1 MSEGRLRRM
10 RGTAMRQ
17 RRPAPSTRDRRRRP
31 LPAKHGHA
39 ARPQA
44 TRRSYRESRER
55 SGSLPRGVSGE
66 AIRDRGM
73 PRFQPRQR

>member
-1 MSEGRLRRM
+1 MSEDTLRRM
-10 RGTAMRQ
+10 RGSTVRQ
-17 RRPAPSTRDRRRRP
+17 RRLAPPTRDMRRRT

-73 PRFQPRQR
+73 PRLQPRPR